1 MGPLNRPLRRELE
14 KLFSNPRCPLRPNW
28 PTFLA
33 EIYISS
39 AVKVRSKVSSHE
51 MNPNF
56 WFRQEGERFESQQ
69 VGGGGE
75 VARLQNCIQH
85 FCPLFP
91 PNGPPLVILDHW
103 RFSLFE
109 WITRVVA
116 GKMEKVKSVV
126 SAHCKSVASS
136 VWLRWWETTADHH
149 MVTTSPRN

>member
-14 KLFSNPRCPLRPNW
+14 KLFSNPRCLLRPNW

-116 GKMEKVKSVV
+116 GKNAKMWRPQRTVP
-126 SAHCKSVASS
+126 HCGRDGGRPLQTIIWSPPVQ
-136 VWLRWWETTADHH
+136 ET
-149 MVTTSPRN
+149 S